1 MTDEQVVKELLRT
14 AKLLVA
20 APDDD
25 EGEVDDPNF
34 VAKVRA
40 LKMQL
45 PKLSRMKRKKLNS
58 LGIGMIRPT
67 ATVEDLVDA
76 LALAASGV

>member
-34 VAKVRA
+34 VAKIRA
-40 LKMQL
+40 LKMAL
-45 PKLSRMKRKKLNS
+45 PKLSRMKRRRLNQ
-58 LGIGMIRPT
+58 LGIGMIRGT

-76 LALAASGV
+76 LSMALSGA